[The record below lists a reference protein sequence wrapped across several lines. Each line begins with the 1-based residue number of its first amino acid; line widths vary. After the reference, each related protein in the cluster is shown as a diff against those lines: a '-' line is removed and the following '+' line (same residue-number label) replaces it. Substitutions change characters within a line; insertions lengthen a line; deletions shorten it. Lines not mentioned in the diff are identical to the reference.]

1 MAVQGI
7 DLVSDTTV
15 KELVEQIKYGNA
27 LRAAEAADSL
37 ATLKGDFKGIQS
49 LVRNGLA
56 SKVFEPGDQIVV
68 PWTDKDSGKQYQVPM
83 DIVHFG
89 DVTLKDGEV
98 VPGMYLQWH
107 YATPYGVMFDAYEA
121 LYYAAEELPAGAY
134 TFNIPSAWSKA
145 EAGDYTFTLTQAVP
159 AGGQIA
165 GLKLIADNTPDKW
178 TVQTYKDRTTTE
190 AIESVKVIKGNA
202 GTSLGQLIPA
212 GSEKLNSIHRVGYG
226 YNRWSQSAI
235 RQYLNSTAAAGKWWK
250 PQNNYDRP
258 PEQVGKAGF
267 LAGFEKD
274 FLDVLGTIKVTTALN
289 TVTDKADGDTEVTYD
304 KIFLP
309 SLEQIYVV
317 PQLKGVEGEYWE
329 YWKRATGAVSPQ
341 AQYGTYPERITYGIE
356 AQTSAQYV
364 RLRSAYRGYGYITW
378 GVYTS
383 GNVLSYGGAC
393 IAWRC
398 APACVIC

>member
-7 DLVSDTTV
+7 DLVSDSTV

-27 LRAAEAADSL
+27 LKAAEVADSL
-37 ATLKGDFKGIQS
+37 AALKGDLKGIQS
-49 LVRNGLA
+49 LVRNGIA

-68 PWTDKDSGKQYQVPM
+68 PWTDKDSGKQYQVPL

-107 YATPYGVMFDAYEA
+107 YATPYGVMFDAHEA

-145 EAGDYTFTLTQAVP
+145 EAGDYTFTLTKPVP

-165 GLKLIADNTPDKW
+165 GLKVLADTAPSNW
-178 TVQTYKDRTTTE
+178 TVQTYKDRETTE
-190 AIESVKVIKGNA
+190 AIESVKVSKGNT
-202 GTSLGQLIPA
+202 GTSLGQLVPA

-258 PEQVGKAGF
+258 PEQANKAGF

-274 FLDVLGTIKVTTALN
+274 FLNVLGTIKVTTALN

-309 SLEQIYVV
+309 SLEQIYVN
-317 PQLKGVEGEYWE
+317 PQLKGEGEYWE

-356 AQTSAQYV
+356 AQTSAQGV
-364 RLRSAYRGYGYITW
+364 RVRSANRGTGCNAW
-378 GVYTS
+378 NVGTS
-383 GNVLSYGGAC
+383 GYVNSYNAYL
-393 IAWRC
+393 AWRS

>member
-1 MAVQGI
+1 
-7 DLVSDTTV
+7 
-15 KELVEQIKYGNA
+15 
-27 LRAAEAADSL
+27 
-37 ATLKGDFKGIQS
+37 
-49 LVRNGLA
+49 
-56 SKVFEPGDQIVV
+56 
-68 PWTDKDSGKQYQVPM
+68 M

-107 YATPYGVMFDAYEA
+107 YATPYGVMFDAHEA

-258 PEQVGKAGF
+258 PEQAGKAGF

-329 YWKRATGAVSPQ
+329 YWKRATGAVSLQ

-364 RLRSAYRGYGYITW
+364 RLRSASRGYGYNTW
-378 GVYTS
+378 LVYTS
-383 GNVLSYGGAC
+383 GYVGSSSAYN
-393 IAWRC
+393 AWRC